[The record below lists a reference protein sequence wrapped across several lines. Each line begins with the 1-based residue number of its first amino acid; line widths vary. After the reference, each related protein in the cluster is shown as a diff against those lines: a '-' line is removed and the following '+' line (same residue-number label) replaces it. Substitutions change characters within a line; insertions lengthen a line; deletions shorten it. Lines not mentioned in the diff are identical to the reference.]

1 MKILKSILFGV
12 MAMATL
18 GGFTSCQ
25 DDVDAPEVQV
35 PVATKKANTTIFDFK
50 KEYWEDAT
58 NYCKK
63 VGTKEDGS
71 HIIVAG
77 RVITSDEGGNIF
89 KSITIQDETAALAFS
104 VNTYNL
110 FLDYRIG
117 QEIVV
122 DLTDMYVGKYNGLQ
136 QMGWPEEYQGSYEAT
151 FMAPE
156 FFRDHIELNGMPE
169 PDKIIVHNLNSIS
182 DIPSGVDGLCAWQ
195 SQLIHCNN
203 VKFVPKTNANT
214 GEIVTTFGVY
224 KTNMNQGVEIGG
236 AEVTMRVSGYAD
248 FVNEQM
254 PTEACDAT
262 FVLSY
267 FGTGWQVMLM
277 DTSDITNVGDPTM
290 PLGSETNPYTV
301 PQAIAQIAVGN
312 TKTVWTQGYIVG
324 TVAPEVT
331 TVTSNADIEWGTS
344 PALASTVVIPQA
356 PPCVNMW
363 LCASI
368 PKTSASCSTFR
379 ACLRPTTSAPTAWLT
394 TAAPPMSSV
403 SKA

>member
-136 QMGWPEEYQGSYEAT
+136 QMGWPEEYPGQLRSHLHGTRILPRPHRAQWHARARQDYR
-151 FMAPE
+151 P
-156 FFRDHIELNGMPE
+156 
-169 PDKIIVHNLNSIS
+169 
-182 DIPSGVDGLCAWQ
+182 Q
-195 SQLIHCNN
+195 SQLHLR
-203 VKFVPKTNANT
+203 
-214 GEIVTTFGVY
+214 Y
-224 KTNMNQGVEIGG
+224 
-236 AEVTMRVSGYAD
+236 
-248 FVNEQM
+248 
-254 PTEACDAT
+254 
-262 FVLSY
+262 
-267 FGTGWQVMLM
+267 
-277 DTSDITNVGDPTM
+277 
-290 PLGSETNPYTV
+290 PLG
-301 PQAIAQIAVGN
+301 G
-312 TKTVWTQGYIVG
+312 
-324 TVAPEVT
+324 
-331 TVTSNADIEWGTS
+331 
-344 PALASTVVIPQA
+344 
-356 PPCVNMW
+356 
-363 LCASI
+363 
-368 PKTSASCSTFR
+368 
-379 ACLRPTTSAPTAWLT
+379 
-394 TAAPPMSSV
+394 
-403 SKA
+403 